1 MMAFYLSLL
10 ALGVAGTTG
19 AVAIRELF
27 AAQAKQ
33 RAALR
38 PVRIESADRQT
49 GRRARRG

>member
-10 ALGVAGTTG
+10 ALGVAG
-19 AVAIRELF
+19 AVAIREL
-27 AAQAKQ
+27 AVAQAKQ

-49 GRRARRG
+49 GRDARRG